1 MPTLFCA
8 RIDSDV
14 IRLIGFWF
22 NTAVLAAVVK
32 CSRIEFKNIYYKSQV
47 PIFNYDIKIFRRGK
61 YALN

>member
-32 CSRIEFKNIYYKSQV
+32 CSRIELKKKCKFEV
-47 PIFNYDIKIFRRGK
+47 PIFNYDIKIFKSGK
-61 YALN
+61 YALK